1 MVVWAFPSQDV
12 ECTDGVLWGKKEA
25 GRGARGVLFAAVE
38 AVV

>member
-25 GRGARGVLFAAVE
+25 GRGVLFAAVE